1 MRQKNCVEI
10 NDELKGTY
18 DEVNQIRFKTSMLRS
33 SLCNYSNAYILV
45 KGSVTV
51 RNTADAGAATNN
63 ADKNVIFKNLNQ
75 FINWISRIINT
86 LKVFQYH

>member
-10 NDELKGTY
+10 NDESKGTY
-18 DEVNQIRFKTSMLRS
+18 DEVNQIRFKTSMLRL

-51 RNTADAGAATNN
+51 RNTADAGAAANN

-86 LKVFQYH
+86 LKMF